1 MTTALICTSEK
12 ATNHTHHYIIY
23 RMDVTT
29 ALKHP
34 WLQVADKIP
43 VDQYKI
49 STENL
54 NNYYNRY
61 RYFNT

>member
-1 MTTALICTSEK
+1 MITVLVCTTEK
-12 ATNHTHHYIIY
+12 ALNHTKRYVIY
-23 RMDVTT
+23 RMDVKT

-49 STENL
+49 GTENL
-54 NNYYNRY
+54 KNYYNRY
-61 RYFNT
+61 R

>member
-1 MTTALICTSEK
+1 
-12 ATNHTHHYIIY
+12 
-23 RMDVTT
+23 MDVKT

-49 STENL
+49 GTENL
-54 NNYYNRY
+54 KNYYNRY
-61 RYFNT
+61 R

>member
-1 MTTALICTSEK
+1 
-12 ATNHTHHYIIY
+12 
-23 RMDVTT
+23 MDVKL

-43 VDQYKI
+43 VNQYKI

-54 NNYYNRY
+54 KNYYNRY
-61 RYFNT
+61 R